1 MSIFNIKNFTN
12 LTNMKILIIGCTSLT
27 IEILKNFS
35 MLGIGKNKGKITLCD
50 DDIIKES
57 NINNK
62 NNFFFGEKNL
72 GMKKIDV
79 CKEKILKNNKDLN
92 INLIYRKINEEND
105 KFFSNE
111 FWNEQNILILAVT
124 NKNEKILKYLNK
136 IILIHRKILF
146 IANSK
151 KTKGKILI
159 FIPEK
164 TSNLKEEISIKNKK
178 NTNEKNKIPSNINQC
193 IFWSLKKFKNIFSI
207 SPKNL
212 NILLSSNKKNIH
224 SIFNNF
230 FPLKNQKTL
239 KKIHLYKQL
248 ISLLN
253 SQKFSDLVHFAID
266 EFQFFFEFSIN
277 DIQAKFPSDFLNK
290 NGEKF
295 WKGSKRQP
303 NNLKFNFNDEN
314 HLNFIFSFVMILS
327 KIVGINLNDDYENI
341 KKNIKKIASEHI
353 LKIYD
358 YTKNK
363 EKTEEIINKEI
374 NVFLCDFNNLKFNKK
389 FNEILFDF
397 ENDKNFHVDFIMNCA
412 NLRAENFKL
421 EKIDFLQTKMKSGKI
436 INTNYSV
443 ISILSGIITQNILT
457 LSNFD
462 NFDEIDEKLLK
473 NCFFN
478 VAVNIFLMVDVF
490 KKKTNE
496 NIKISNEK
504 IESWDVINVDKKN
517 NVKEFVDFIKEKFNF
532 DVKKIINVN
541 NKVIDDFNEEILNDK
556 IENLLK
562 NDEIK
567 NDDDDEEKKEE
578 NNHFYLEIY
587 GTNEN
592 NEEIE
597 LPLIKYSI

>member
-1 MSIFNIKNFTN
+1 MTF
-12 LTNMKILIIGCTSLT
+12 
-27 IEILKNFS
+27 
-35 MLGIGKNKGKITLCD
+35 
-50 DDIIKES
+50 
-57 NINNK
+57 
-62 NNFFFGEKNL
+62 
-72 GMKKIDV
+72 
-79 CKEKILKNNKDLN
+79 
-92 INLIYRKINEEND
+92 
-105 KFFSNE
+105 
-111 FWNEQNILILAVT
+111 
-124 NKNEKILKYLNK
+124 
-136 IILIHRKILF
+136 
-146 IANSK
+146 
-151 KTKGKILI
+151 
-159 FIPEK
+159 
-164 TSNLKEEISIKNKK
+164 
-178 NTNEKNKIPSNINQC
+178 
-193 IFWSLKKFKNIFSI
+193 
-207 SPKNL
+207 
-212 NILLSSNKKNIH
+212 
-224 SIFNNF
+224 
-230 FPLKNQKTL
+230 
-239 KKIHLYKQL
+239 
-248 ISLLN
+248 
-253 SQKFSDLVHFAID
+253 
-266 EFQFFFEFSIN
+266 
-277 DIQAKFPSDFLNK
+277 DFLNK

-389 FNEILFDF
+389 FNEIFFDF

-462 NFDEIDEKLLK
+462 NFDEIDEKLMK

-496 NIKISNEK
+496 NVKISNEK

-541 NKVIDDFNEEILNDK
+541 NKIIDDFNEEILNDK

-567 NDDDDEEKKEE
+567 NDDDEEKKEE